1 MKRTAEKLVKRI
13 QRHRRIRARVSG
25 TPEKPRL
32 AFFRSNKHLYA
43 QIIDD
48 TVGQTLV
55 GVSSL
60 KDEKSSRAE
69 RAKKIGTDIAKQ
81 AQEKNIKKVVFDR
94 GGFMYTGSVKEFAD
108 AARESGL
115 EF

>member
-1 MKRTAEKLVKRI
+1 M
-13 QRHRRIRARVSG
+13 QRHKRIRARVSG

-48 TVGQTLV
+48 TAGKTMI

-60 KDEKSSRAE
+60 KTGDKGSVTNAE
-69 RAKKIGTDIAKQ
+69 QIGADIANK
-81 AQEKNIKKVVFDR
+81 ATKKNISEVVFDR
-94 GGFMYTGSVKEFAD
+94 GGFMYTGSVKIFAD
-108 AARESGL
+108 AARKGGL
-115 EF
+115 KF

>member
-1 MKRTAEKLVKRI
+1 MKRTAEKLTKRI
-13 QRHRRIRARVSG
+13 QRHRRVRARVSG

-43 QIIDD
+43 QLIDD

-60 KDEKSSRAE
+60 KDEKSSSAE

-94 GGFMYTGSVKEFAD
+94 GGFMYTGSVKVFAD